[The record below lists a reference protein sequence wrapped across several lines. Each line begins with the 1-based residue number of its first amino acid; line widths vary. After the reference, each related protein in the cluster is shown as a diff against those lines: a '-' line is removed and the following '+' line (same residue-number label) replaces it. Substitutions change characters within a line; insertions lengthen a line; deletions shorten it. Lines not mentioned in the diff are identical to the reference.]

1 MKLLAKYNSVNIM
14 ASILVLL
21 IGGLCYYFIISFVL
35 INQLDKD
42 LLVEEQ
48 EIKDYL
54 SVHDSLPKASLYKDQ
69 KIEFKSA
76 GVSGVERSIKSI
88 ILFDEAEAE
97 NVASRQ
103 LTFFVSSAGKHY
115 KVSITRSKEEA
126 EDLVELIVEITLA
139 LVLLL
144 LLGLFIINRFV
155 LNKLWIP
162 FNNTLKEL
170 KNFNLNTAAGLQ
182 LQETRINE
190 FQELN
195 SAVKLMSNQVIKDYD
210 ALKSFTENAS
220 HEIQTPLAIVQLK
233 LELLMQSENFSAL
246 QMQHIQT
253 IQEEISRL
261 SKLNKSLLLLTKI
274 DNRQFNDV
282 EEVDVEKIINKLLA
296 NYEELM
302 VAKHIKLTKYSE
314 AKCKVFMN
322 EMMAEVMFSNL
333 ITNAIKHNIYGGTI
347 EVVLSNIELI
357 IRNTGREL
365 NCNPEELFERF
376 KKDKVASDSLG
387 LGLAIVK
394 KICLQYNF
402 GINYSCTD
410 AVHSITVRFL

>member
-195 SAVKLMSNQVIKDYD
+195 SVVKLMSNQVIKDYD

-233 LELLMQSENFSAL
+233 LELLMQSENFSAS

-282 EEVDVEKIINKLLA
+282 EEVDVEKNITKLLA

-302 VAKHIKLTKYSE
+302 AAKHIKLTKYTE